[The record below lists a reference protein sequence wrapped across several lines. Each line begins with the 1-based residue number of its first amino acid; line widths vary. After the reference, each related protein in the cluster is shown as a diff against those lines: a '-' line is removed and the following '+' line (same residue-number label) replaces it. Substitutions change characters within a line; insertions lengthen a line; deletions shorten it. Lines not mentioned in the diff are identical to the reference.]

1 MSDLRTL
8 AEAAIAARGTDTW
21 TSNALV
27 EAEEAFCGAAN
38 PRAVIGLLN
47 ERDRLHDLVR
57 HQRGPLH
64 DAGLRMDLN
73 AYRAFAVSIA
83 RMVASPGAED
93 TADDLEALDLGALED
108 VVRAEYGNG
117 HGAGDRARFSR
128 CIEDLA
134 RALGLDVR
142 RAPEWGEM
150 VGRVREVVRR
160 DEAAASRWQWT
171 VATTPGGGA
180 ILSYRAPGHP
190 GFALIASALPRKDGM
205 LAVSVLGQKRTAA
218 ADLPAALATIRA
230 VLGGDV
236 PEIPNER
243 SES

>member
-1 MSDLRTL
+1 MADLRTL

-27 EAEEAFCGAAN
+27 EAEEAFYGAAN
-38 PRAVIGLLN
+38 PRAVIGLLD
-47 ERDRLHDLVR
+47 ERD
-57 HQRGPLH
+57 
-64 DAGLRMDLN
+64 

-93 TADDLEALDLGALED
+93 TADKLTAADLDMVYNLAC
-108 VVRAEYGNG
+108 AEYGNG
-117 HGAGDRARFSR
+117 HAAGDRDRFAR
-128 CIEDLA
+128 CKEDLA

-150 VGRVREVVRR
+150 VGRVRDVVRR
-160 DEAAASRWQWT
+160 ADVAAARWEWT
-171 VATTPGGGA
+171 HDPESMSFGLSFRGPGDVCPKSVA
-180 ILSYRAPGHP
+180 
-190 GFALIASALPRKDGM
+190 
-205 LAVSVLGQKRTAA
+205 SVCWRPEWMWSVHILGQKRTAA
-218 ADLPAALATIRA
+218 DDLPAALATIRA

>member
-27 EAEEAFCGAAN
+27 EPEEAFCGAAN
-38 PRAVIGLLN
+38 PLVVIGLL
-47 ERDRLHDLVR
+47 DKVD
-57 HQRGPLH
+57 
-64 DAGLRMDLN
+64 
-73 AYRAFAVSIA
+73 
-83 RMVASPGAED
+83 
-93 TADDLEALDLGALED
+93 
-108 VVRAEYGNG
+108 
-117 HGAGDRARFSR
+117 
-128 CIEDLA
+128 
-134 RALGLDVR
+134 
-142 RAPEWGEM
+142 
-150 VGRVREVVRR
+150 
-160 DEAAASRWQWT
+160 AAAARWRWT

-180 ILSYRAPGHP
+180 ALSYRAPGQL
-190 GFALIASALPRKDGM
+190 GFALIASALPRGDGM

-218 ADLPAALATIRA
+218 DDLPAALATIRA

>member
-1 MSDLRTL
+1 MADLRTL

-38 PRAVIGLLN
+38 PRAVIGLLDTIDQYTEIHARMRTILGGTEGEAIAVEN
-47 ERDRLHDLVR
+47 LARDVVMECDRLR
-57 HQRGPLH
+57 
-64 DAGLRMDLN
+64 AENEGLR
-73 AYRAFAVSIA
+73 
-83 RMVASPGAED
+83 
-93 TADDLEALDLGALED
+93 
-108 VVRAEYGNG
+108 
-117 HGAGDRARFSR
+117 
-128 CIEDLA
+128 
-134 RALGLDVR
+134 
-142 RAPEWGEM
+142 
-150 VGRVREVVRR
+150 
-160 DEAAASRWQWT
+160 AAAAKRWMWT
-171 VATTPGGGA
+171 VAEQPGGGA

-230 VLGGDV
+230 VLGADV